1 MLGQCRESCGCA
13 HSALFHLSPPS
24 LHTTPNLPPP
34 NPDRINTAR
43 NTLSHNLDQTPTHH
57 TYPTSIPGKST
68 PAPTLFQPT
77 RPDPTLDHT
86 HNPPYTISPP
96 DTPYPLPI
104 RPTPT
109 TQPNPSIP
117 PYPLRIV
124 SYPPNPHPRAYPY
137 MPNPPQRL
145 ASVLAMRTYHFRG
158 FAVS

>member
-13 HSALFHLSPPS
+13 HSALFHLSPPN
-24 LHTTPNLPPP
+24 LHTTPSLPPP

-43 NTLSHNLDQTPTHH
+43 YTLSHNLAQTPTHH
-57 TYPTSIPGKST
+57 TYPTSIPPNST
-68 PAPTLFQPT
+68 PASTLFQLT
-77 RPDPTLDHT
+77 RPDPR
-86 HNPPYTISPP
+86 PYPQPSVHYLTP

-124 SYPPNPHPRAYPY
+124 SYPPNPHPRVYPF

-145 ASVLAMRTYHFRG
+145 ASVLAMRTYHLRG